1 MFPIDERDT
10 FPAAIAEVTIRSVLL
25 LRYKPLVEIAVSVM
39 VPSEVICSGVFA
51 DPIDPPVRLSD
62 PAEMVELLIAEIPP
76 VVLNETKPLL
86 EMLLKTVPLVL
97 VN

>member
-1 MFPIDERDT
+1 MFPIDERDIS
-10 FPAAIAEVTIRSVLL
+10 PDAVAEVTLSAVLL

-39 VPSEVICSGVFA
+39 VPSEVVCSGVFA

-62 PAEMVELLIAEIPP
+62 PAEMLELLIAEIAP
-76 VVLNETKPLL
+76 VVLNETAPLL
-86 EMLLKTVPLVL
+86 VMLLNTVPLEL